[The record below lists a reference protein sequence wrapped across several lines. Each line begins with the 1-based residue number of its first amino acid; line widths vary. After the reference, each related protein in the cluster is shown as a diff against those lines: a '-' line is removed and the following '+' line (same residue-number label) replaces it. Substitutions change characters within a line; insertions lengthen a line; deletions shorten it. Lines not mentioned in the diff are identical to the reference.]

1 MILSPIRTPVRMSFD
16 FGKRVQKDVKKLNK
30 IVQRIQKESETRRQ
44 KVDEFVKS
52 VDKLAREDVDKVKSI
67 WDEVDEVDTTIDVED
82 FEEVDGIV
90 TFKND

>member
-1 MILSPIRTPVRMSFD
+1 MILSPIRSPVIMSFD

-52 VDKLAREDVDKVKSI
+52 VDKLAREDVDKVKNI